1 MTEQENEQHV
11 SRETLEEQPTGE
23 TSETTENEDETTE
36 SEEPAAELTTENE
49 DDSDGNSAGDRDEQ
63 LADVRREAAGYR
75 KKLREAETEL
85 QQVKAELFHSRVAA
99 TGKLADPTDMPVDT
113 ELLADDDE
121 LQAAIDS
128 LLQDKPHLKAR
139 SFGNIGQGERPA
151 PDPVSLGSILRNN
164 A

>member
-1 MTEQENEQHV
+1 MNNQENEQHV
-11 SRETLEEQPTGE
+11 SRETLEEQPTSE
-23 TSETTENEDETTE
+23 TNETTENENETTE

-49 DDSDGNSAGDRDEQ
+49 DDSDGNSAGDRAEQ
-63 LADVRREAAGYR
+63 LADVRREAASWR
-75 KKLREAETEL
+75 TQFREAEKQLESTRR
-85 QQVKAELFHSRVAA
+85 ELFVQKVKA